1 MNIKKC
7 QNGKR
12 VVLIISRYLFYFIN
26 ISKFFLTNSVF
37 CVKLKK
43 TKLQITEKKRMFNE
57 KMVLCA
63 SNAYEKKYYL
73 NDQFSNLPERVK
85 QELQIMCVLFTE
97 EVGGILILQYEEDG
111 TLQIVTEADEGDL
124 LYDDI
129 GCGLKVKQMQLDKR
143 ELLESLEMYYKVF
156 VLGEE

>member
-1 MNIKKC
+1 
-7 QNGKR
+7 
-12 VVLIISRYLFYFIN
+12 
-26 ISKFFLTNSVF
+26 
-37 CVKLKK
+37 
-43 TKLQITEKKRMFNE
+43 MFNE

-129 GCGLKVKQMQLDKR
+129 GCGLKV
-143 ELLESLEMYYKVF
+143 
-156 VLGEE
+156 

>member
-1 MNIKKC
+1 
-7 QNGKR
+7 
-12 VVLIISRYLFYFIN
+12 
-26 ISKFFLTNSVF
+26 
-37 CVKLKK
+37 
-43 TKLQITEKKRMFNE
+43 MFNE
-57 KMVLCA
+57 KVVLCA

>member
-1 MNIKKC
+1 
-7 QNGKR
+7 
-12 VVLIISRYLFYFIN
+12 
-26 ISKFFLTNSVF
+26 
-37 CVKLKK
+37 
-43 TKLQITEKKRMFNE
+43 MFNE

-156 VLGEE
+156 VIGEE

>member
-1 MNIKKC
+1 
-7 QNGKR
+7 
-12 VVLIISRYLFYFIN
+12 
-26 ISKFFLTNSVF
+26 
-37 CVKLKK
+37 
-43 TKLQITEKKRMFNE
+43 MFNE
-57 KMVLCA
+57 KMVLCE

>member
-1 MNIKKC
+1 
-7 QNGKR
+7 
-12 VVLIISRYLFYFIN
+12 
-26 ISKFFLTNSVF
+26 
-37 CVKLKK
+37 
-43 TKLQITEKKRMFNE
+43 MFNE

-111 TLQIVTEADEGDL
+111 TLQIVIEADEGDL

>member
-1 MNIKKC
+1 
-7 QNGKR
+7 
-12 VVLIISRYLFYFIN
+12 
-26 ISKFFLTNSVF
+26 
-37 CVKLKK
+37 
-43 TKLQITEKKRMFNE
+43 MFNE

-111 TLQIVTEADEGDL
+111 TLQIVTEGDEGVL

>member
-1 MNIKKC
+1 
-7 QNGKR
+7 
-12 VVLIISRYLFYFIN
+12 
-26 ISKFFLTNSVF
+26 
-37 CVKLKK
+37 
-43 TKLQITEKKRMFNE
+43 MFNE

-129 GCGLKVKQMQLDKR
+129 GCGLKVKQMQLDKI

>member
-1 MNIKKC
+1 
-7 QNGKR
+7 
-12 VVLIISRYLFYFIN
+12 
-26 ISKFFLTNSVF
+26 
-37 CVKLKK
+37 
-43 TKLQITEKKRMFNE
+43 MFNE

-129 GCGLKVKQMQLDKR
+129 GCGLKFKQMQLDKR

>member
-1 MNIKKC
+1 
-7 QNGKR
+7 
-12 VVLIISRYLFYFIN
+12 
-26 ISKFFLTNSVF
+26 
-37 CVKLKK
+37 
-43 TKLQITEKKRMFNE
+43 MFNE
-57 KMVLCA
+57 KMVLWA

>member
-1 MNIKKC
+1 
-7 QNGKR
+7 
-12 VVLIISRYLFYFIN
+12 
-26 ISKFFLTNSVF
+26 
-37 CVKLKK
+37 
-43 TKLQITEKKRMFNE
+43 MFNE

-129 GCGLKVKQMQLDKR
+129 GCGLKVKQMQFDKR

>member
-1 MNIKKC
+1 
-7 QNGKR
+7 
-12 VVLIISRYLFYFIN
+12 
-26 ISKFFLTNSVF
+26 
-37 CVKLKK
+37 
-43 TKLQITEKKRMFNE
+43 MFNE
-57 KMVLCA
+57 KMDLCA

-73 NDQFSNLPERVK
+73 NDQFSNLPQRVK
-85 QELQIMCVLFTE
+85 QELQIMCVMFTE

>member
-1 MNIKKC
+1 
-7 QNGKR
+7 
-12 VVLIISRYLFYFIN
+12 
-26 ISKFFLTNSVF
+26 
-37 CVKLKK
+37 
-43 TKLQITEKKRMFNE
+43 
-57 KMVLCA
+57 MVLCA

-129 GCGLKVKQMQLDKR
+129 GCGLKVKQRQLDKR

>member
-1 MNIKKC
+1 
-7 QNGKR
+7 
-12 VVLIISRYLFYFIN
+12 
-26 ISKFFLTNSVF
+26 
-37 CVKLKK
+37 
-43 TKLQITEKKRMFNE
+43 MFNE

-129 GCGLKVKQMQLDKR
+129 

>member
-1 MNIKKC
+1 
-7 QNGKR
+7 
-12 VVLIISRYLFYFIN
+12 
-26 ISKFFLTNSVF
+26 
-37 CVKLKK
+37 
-43 TKLQITEKKRMFNE
+43 MFNE

-143 ELLESLEMYYKVF
+143 ELLESLEMYYKVS